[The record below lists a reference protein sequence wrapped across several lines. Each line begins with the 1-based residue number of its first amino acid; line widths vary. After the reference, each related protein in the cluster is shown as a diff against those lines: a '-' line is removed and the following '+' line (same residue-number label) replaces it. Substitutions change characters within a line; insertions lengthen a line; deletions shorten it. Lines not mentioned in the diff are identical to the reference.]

1 VVNFQAEKWSVFK
14 RKKHMGTLPDAAGDS
29 SLTFEIQKRKRAVQ
43 FKENQLMGCLLLK
56 IDILC

>member
-1 VVNFQAEKWSVFK
+1 
-14 RKKHMGTLPDAAGDS
+14 MGTLPDAAGDS

>member
-1 VVNFQAEKWSVFK
+1 
-14 RKKHMGTLPDAAGDS
+14 MGTLPDAAGDS
-29 SLTFEIQKRKRAVQ
+29 SLTFENSEKEKEHQ